1 MKITSIEIQKK
12 NKNRVNLYIDDNFEC
27 GLSLETIVKNHLKVG
42 QELSERELDYFKN
55 DSEKEVALNKAV
67 GYIAKYQKSEKELKK
82 YLRDKE
88 YDKSVVDFVAEKL
101 KNYGFVDDKVF
112 ATNFVKAKTKNQGKR
127 KIAMMLKQKGVS
139 EEIVDDA
146 IEEFSCDREQIIEVA
161 KKYLKNKPLDIKTKQ
176 KTYRYLASRGYNG
189 EDIMPCLNQLM
200 KEEENESWD

>member
-88 YDKSVVDFVAEKL
+88 YDKSVVDYVAEKL
-101 KNYGFVDDKVF
+101 KKYGFVDDKVF

-176 KTYRYLASRGYNG
+176 KAYRYLASRGYNG

-200 KEEENESWD
+200 KGEENESWN

>member
-189 EDIMPCLNQLM
+189 EDIMPCLNQIM

>member
-1 MKITSIEIQKK
+1 MKITSIEIQKR
-12 NKNRVNLYIDDNFEC
+12 NKNRVNLYVDDNFEC

-55 DSEKEVALNKAV
+55 S
-67 GYIAKYQKSEKELKK
+67 
-82 YLRDKE
+82 RDKE
-88 YDKSVVDFVAEKL
+88 YDKNVVDYVAEKL

-127 KIAMMLKQKGVS
+127 KIAIMLKQKGVS
-139 EEIVDDA
+139 EEIVEDA

-176 KTYRYLASRGYNG
+176 KAYRYLASRGYNG
-189 EDIMPCLNQLM
+189 EDIMPCLNRLM
-200 KEEENESWD
+200 KGEENESWD